1 MYHVGNW
8 GKIYK
13 DDTTDDDSFSQ
24 RKLAILYWRYQ
35 RMGAIE
41 SSERMFK
48 KFLDGN
54 EKYPDELKEE
64 LLKDFTDNANTLREE
79 VDKNK
84 DKAMDKLIMERE

>member
-13 DDTTDDDSFSQ
+13 DDTPCDDSLSQ
-24 RKLAILYWRYQ
+24 RKLDILYWRYQ
-35 RMGAIE
+35 RIVAIE

-54 EKYPDELKEE
+54 EKYTDELKEE

-84 DKAMDKLIMERE
+84 DKAMDKLIMERG